1 LPLEGFVR
9 DVRAAATTGVACVV
23 LGLGLAMCW
32 RTSWTKASATV
43 TLVGVASPIEDV
55 AFPSTVF
62 HGQKPGPSWTSDGGV
77 LDVTPFLKA
86 LLLKFVSAT
95 ASPSVLLLFLDV

>member
-1 LPLEGFVR
+1 
-9 DVRAAATTGVACVV
+9 
-23 LGLGLAMCW
+23 M
-32 RTSWTKASATV
+32 KASATV

-62 HGQKPGPSWTSDGGV
+62 HGQKPGPSCDGGV

-95 ASPSVLLLFLDV
+95 ASPSVFAFVSRRLVCGWRWGFAT